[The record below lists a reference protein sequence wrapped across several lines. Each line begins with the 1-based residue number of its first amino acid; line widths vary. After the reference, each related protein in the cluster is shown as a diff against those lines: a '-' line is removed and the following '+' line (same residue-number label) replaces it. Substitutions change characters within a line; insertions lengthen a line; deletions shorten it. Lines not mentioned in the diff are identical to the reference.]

1 MVRLGKQ
8 VSISAAQYARLGLAD
23 QQLWT
28 RWWALS
34 ASWSTLINNTKRRY
48 DYQNEVGDQYNS

>member
-8 VSISAAQYARLGLAD
+8 VTISAAQYARLGDAD
-23 QQLWT
+23 KQLWT
-28 RWWALS
+28 RWRELS
-34 ASWSTLINNTKRRY
+34 ARWSILVRDAKRRY